1 MSTQQVSQ
9 PTTPGQGRLG
19 GANAQKRKT
28 GSFTLGES
36 VAPKYG
42 NRSMV
47 TVYYDSAVQTTFV
60 ELVKFIRGSRNA
72 MRKGKM
78 QADDRY
84 EGGQEFSSGNQE
96 ESLAVRDTGNS
107 DTENLQDLSIAKLRF
122 ASTRNMGRT
131 ALTAD
136 NLSTTLGSRLP
147 RGYERSGI
155 EDAPGIFDELDK
167 GLEWSQGQC
176 ERAAHQLLRDGE
188 CSMEIENAKR
198 KLAEVK
204 KKAEK
209 EVERLK
215 GGEK

>member
-1 MSTQQVSQ
+1 
-9 PTTPGQGRLG
+9 
-19 GANAQKRKT
+19 
-28 GSFTLGES
+28 
-36 VAPKYG
+36 
-42 NRSMV
+42 MV

-78 QADDRY
+78 QAKMIDMRAAVQEMDDDNDDDDKQGFEVQRNT
-84 EGGQEFSSGNQE
+84 GKLIAPQKKFSSGNQE